1 MISLSLNVGEI
12 IRKSIID
19 NEKRLGIL
27 PLEELKNV
35 YNKQNTFFEK
45 ELSLVS
51 TLTVNREVLEI
62 INLFPNVLDLTID
75 SSEQFTTKEINFII
89 QSFPNLKKLT
99 IKNQDN
105 LQVLNLSNLYQL
117 EELNITSNDK
127 LFKMTNL
134 EELSNLE
141 KLTFYNNN
149 LFSSISI
156 NKLVNYIKENKDKS
170 FNIDVLYFK
179 DVFPDL
185 PSNIVWSEFL
195 KEKTLVEHLTYNNE
209 EMLKVYKKALSII
222 NKYLESGDTDEEKF
236 AILYEWLTKNVTYDF
251 ASLKNTNNKKLA
263 SNGTVGAFLDNK
275 AVCQGYTKA
284 MQFFLKILNIPSLDI
299 SCVMDDDARKRK
311 SYSLDGRMM
320 PSYADHSII
329 KVRISN
335 NTFYNDISS
344 DSIRAMFGFG
354 KKYFLMSKDE
364 IEKTHKLV
372 GQEETLAYK
381 SISDEERKK
390 LEEFACRRIKKREEE
405 NISDKGGTMWHH

>member
-195 KEKTLVEHLTYNNE
+195 KEKTLVEHLTYKNE

-329 KVRISN
+329 KVRLSN

-390 LEEFACRRIKKREEE
+390 LEEFACHRIKKREEE

>member
-329 KVRISN
+329 KVRLSN

-390 LEEFACRRIKKREEE
+390 LEEFACHRIKKREEE

>member
-329 KVRISN
+329 KVRLSN

-354 KKYFLMSKDE
+354 KKYVLMSKDE

-390 LEEFACRRIKKREEE
+390 LEEFACHRIKKREEE